1 MPKSAR
7 GLTESRSMI
16 YGVTPGFQ
24 QDTNEPAALTAH
36 RVPPAQ
42 KDTKTITKNVKGN
55 NVNDNE

>member
-1 MPKSAR
+1 
-7 GLTESRSMI
+7 MI

-24 QDTNEPAALTAH
+24 EDTNEPAALTAH